1 MTMYATLP
9 ALQAYL
15 DIGGTLDA
23 NTTAL
28 LNSALTNASATI
40 DDMTHRTFVAALD
53 STRKHDALCDV
64 EGLRLWLRGD
74 LAQLTSITNGDGATI
89 PLTAIVTEPSYVAP
103 YYALVFK
110 RTGSYSW
117 TYNDA
122 PEEAISVTGRW
133 AYSITPPDAI
143 VQATLRLA
151 TWFYRQRDN
160 ALDLDR
166 AVIVG
171 NTTIAP
177 SRIPADVITIIRP
190 YLKRLP

>member
-1 MTMYATLP
+1 MYSTID

-28 LNSALTNASATI
+28 LDSALTNASATI
-40 DDMTHRTFVAALD
+40 DDMTHRTFVSAAD
-53 STRKHDALCDV
+53 STRYHDTSRYL
-64 EGLRLWLRGD
+64 EMNRLWLDGD
-74 LAQLTSITNGDGATI
+74 LAQLTSITNGDGQTI
-89 PLTAIVTEPSYVAP
+89 PLGAIVTEPRNKGP
-103 YYALVFK
+103 YYGLLL
-110 RTGSYSW
+110 RYGSGYSW
-117 TYNDA
+117 SYGDYPPDIA
-122 PEEAISVTGRW
+122 VVGRW

-190 YLKRLP
+190 YFKKV